1 MDTLEQ
7 QRRHSLL
14 DWYDTQGRSLPWRAK
29 GRDIPD
35 PYRVW
40 LSEIMLQQT
49 TVITVMPYF
58 ENFVQ
63 TWPTLNDLADADLDQ
78 VLHAWQGLGYY
89 ARARNLHK
97 CAKAVVDEYGG
108 QFPDDEKK
116 LLKLPGIGPYTAA
129 AISAIAFKRPTAPVD
144 GNIER
149 VFARLMAL
157 GEPSPGLRT
166 DVACALLL
174 TVPEQ
179 RPGDFVQA
187 LMDLGATVCTP
198 KNPQCNTCP
207 WMNLPAGGCLAFAQ
221 GNATAYPVKKPK
233 RKKPVRRGIA
243 FWAENSEGG
252 VYIRRRHEKGL
263 LGGMME
269 FPSTD
274 WRESP
279 WDLNEAIGDA
289 PFNADWQ
296 TLSGVVKH
304 TFTHFHLELTVCLGR
319 NAVFVQTEGDD
330 RGIWSSV
337 EGLGQY
343 ALPTLMKKIAGH
355 RGAARE
361 KGKKNS
367 TIVL

>member
-1 MDTLEQ
+1 MNTLEQ

-14 DWYDTQGRSLPWRAK
+14 DWYDRHGRSLPWRTK
-29 GRDIPD
+29 GADIPT

-49 TVITVMPYF
+49 TVITVKPYF
-58 ENFVQ
+58 AHFMQ

-97 CAKAVVDEYGG
+97 CAKAVVDEYEGH
-108 QFPDDEKK
+108 FPDDEQK

-129 AISAIAFKRPTAPVD
+129 AISAIAFNRPTAPVD

-166 DVACALLL
+166 DVARELLS
-174 TVPEQ
+174 TVSKQ

-198 KNPQCNTCP
+198 KNPQCEECP
-207 WMNLPAGGCLAFAQ
+207 WLNLPKGGCLAFAQ
-221 GNATAYPVKKPK
+221 GNATAYPVRKQKK
-233 RKKPVRRGIA
+233 KKPVRRGIA
-243 FWAENSEGG
+243 FWAENAEGG
-252 VYIRRRHEKGL
+252 VFIRRRDEKGL

-279 WDLNEAIGDA
+279 WDLNEAIEGA
-289 PFNADWQ
+289 PFQADWQ
-296 TLSGVVKH
+296 ALSGVVRH
-304 TFTHFHLELTVCLGR
+304 TFTHFHLELTVCLGQVPVLAR
-319 NAVFVQTEGDD
+319 TGADD
-330 RGIWSSV
+330 KGIWSPL
-337 EGLGQY
+337 EGLSQY
-343 ALPTLMKKIAGH
+343 ALPTLMKKIANH
-355 RGAARE
+355 RGIARE
-361 KGKKNS
+361 KCE
-367 TIVL
+367 